1 MNRRI
6 KKKQYNIIFNELEK
20 TAHRRYI
27 RRKTRNKSNVHT
39 QPNDAIAY
47 AQLLTHTLTAVFRSR
62 QRDQRDRDRELRGCL
77 YIPDLVLHGHVLHTH
92 IDKSTHSLT
101 HPYTE
106 ICTRTTTIR

>member
-1 MNRRI
+1 M
-6 KKKQYNIIFNELEK
+6 IFNELEKK

-62 QRDQRDRDRELRGCL
+62 QRDERAKRLSL
-77 YIPDLVLHGHVLHTH
+77 YT
-92 IDKSTHSLT
+92 
-101 HPYTE
+101 
-106 ICTRTTTIR
+106 